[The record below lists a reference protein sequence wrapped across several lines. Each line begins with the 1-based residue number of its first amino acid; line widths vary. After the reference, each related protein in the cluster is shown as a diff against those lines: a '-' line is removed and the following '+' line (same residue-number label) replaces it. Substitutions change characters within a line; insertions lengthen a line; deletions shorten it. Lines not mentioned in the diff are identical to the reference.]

1 MENKANTSLDTVN
14 VRNLPEFQGWKEKQL
29 SIVKENPFVAIDSNE
44 AYEQAKKSRTA
55 LVTARTDIQKQDKL
69 IASKLKEIRNQ
80 AKSVA
85 EELISITLPAEEKQQ
100 EEVKRYEAQKEAERL
115 EKERIERE
123 RKESIQKEINDL
135 YESAKSQIKRLDNL
149 EKANEFK
156 NHLEVTI
163 DEQGEKD
170 MEEFEMDF
178 AEKAALLHSQ
188 LKERIVFLTE
198 QEEARKERE
207 RLAAERAELERLK
220 KEAEE
225 RQAKEEAERKAR
237 EEKEQAERK
246 AREEKERLAREEEE
260 RRIRAEREAE
270 AEKLRKEREELEAEK
285 KRIAEQKA
293 REEAE
298 RKAKEEAERKARE
311 KAELEA
317 KLKAEKEAEAKRM
330 EELKP
335 DKEKLIQF
343 VESLTNLDQEM
354 PNLSDDQSKQMSS
367 EIVHSLQ
374 EWKEDI
380 LYVIQNF
387 K

>member
-29 SIVKENPFVAIDSNE
+29 SIVKENPFVAIEDHKS
-44 AYEQAKKSRTA
+44 YEVAKKHRTT
-55 LVTARTDIQKQDKL
+55 LVSARTDIQKQDRL

-80 AKSVA
+80 AKNVA
-85 EELISITLPAEEKQQ
+85 DELISITLPAEEKQQ
-100 EEVKRYEAQKEAERL
+100 EEVRRYEAEREAERL

-123 RKESIQKEINDL
+123 RKEAIQKEINDL
-135 YESAKSQIKRLDNL
+135 YEGAKAQIKSLDNL

-156 NHLEVTI
+156 SQLEVTI
-163 DEQGEKD
+163 NEQGEKD

-198 QEEARKERE
+198 QEESRKERE
-207 RLAAERAELERLK
+207 RLAAERAELERMR

-225 RQAKEEAERKAR
+225 RKSKEEAERKAR
-237 EEKEQAERK
+237 EEKELSERK

-260 RRIRAEREAE
+260 RKIRAEREAE

-285 KRIAEQKA
+285 KRIADQ
-293 REEAE
+293 
-298 RKAKEEAERKARE
+298 KAKEEAERQAKEEVERKARE

-317 KLKAEKEAEAKRM
+317 KLKAEKEAEEKRL

-343 VESLTNLDQEM
+343 TESLLNLDQEI
-354 PNLSDDQSKQMSS
+354 PNLSDEKSKQLAS
-367 EIVHSLQ
+367 EIHQSIQ
-374 EWKEDI
+374 DWKDSI
-380 LYVIQNF
+380 LDRIQDF